1 MTEAYIKRSCI
12 GCRHSVVQLAPD
24 ESVRLAV
31 CSHARDT
38 SSASVKSR
46 PRSQD
51 AKQLASCPLEQAVAA

>member
-1 MTEAYIKRSCI
+1 MNDAFIKRTCS
-12 GCRHSVVQLAPD
+12 GCKHSVMQLTPD
-24 ESVRLAV
+24 GSVRVAV

-51 AKQLASCPLEQAVAA
+51 AKQLVSCPLDQAVAA